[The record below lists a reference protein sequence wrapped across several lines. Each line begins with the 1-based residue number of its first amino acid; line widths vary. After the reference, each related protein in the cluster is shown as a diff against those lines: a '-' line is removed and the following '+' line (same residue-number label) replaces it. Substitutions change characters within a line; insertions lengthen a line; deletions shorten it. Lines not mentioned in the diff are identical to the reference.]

1 MTVTIRKLDK
11 SDHDY
16 FAYAKSLCGKA
27 TYFVYFKDYLG
38 SDDTTQ
44 LYRNA

>member
-1 MTVTIRKLDK
+1 MTVIIRKLDE

-27 TYFVYFKDYLG
+27 TYFVYFKDLCCIQHK
-38 SDDTTQ
+38 S
-44 LYRNA
+44 